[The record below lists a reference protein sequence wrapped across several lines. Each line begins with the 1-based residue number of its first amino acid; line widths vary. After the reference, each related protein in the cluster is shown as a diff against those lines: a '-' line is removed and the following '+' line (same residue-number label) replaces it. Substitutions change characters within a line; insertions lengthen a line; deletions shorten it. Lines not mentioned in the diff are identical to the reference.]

1 MTNSKDWKKFDIAS
15 RCENQ
20 PTTKE
25 LFETLDELGVQ
36 IIGSGELLLRTAKEE
51 ITKKEIEIEKLKLEK
66 KQLALRLEQINQPL
80 KK

>member
-1 MTNSKDWKKFDIAS
+1 MT
-15 RCENQ
+15 
-20 PTTKE
+20 TTQK
-25 LFETLDELGVQ
+25 LFENLDELGIQ

>member
-1 MTNSKDWKKFDIAS
+1 MKDSKDWKKFDIAYQS
-15 RCENQ
+15 ENQ

-66 KQLALRLEQINQPL
+66 KQLALRLEQINRPL

>member
-1 MTNSKDWKKFDIAS
+1 MTSTAK
-15 RCENQ
+15 
-20 PTTKE
+20 
-25 LFETLDELGVQ
+25 LFSNLDELGVQ
-36 IIGSGELLLRTAKEE
+36 IMGTGELLLRTAKEE

>member
-1 MTNSKDWKKFDIAS
+1 MT
-15 RCENQ
+15 
-20 PTTKE
+20 TTQK
-25 LFETLDELGVQ
+25 LFENLDELGIQ

-80 KK
+80 SK